1 MSDNK
6 EYFRQSESKSQ
17 SQSIDNPWKFII
29 PGIIIAFFGYQ
40 IMQSKQAPTPTQ
52 PESRTP
58 TQPESRTPT
67 QPDSRTPTQ
76 PDSRTPTQPDQ
87 QNTSQEFSLVGTWQ
101 GVGSNQNSRY
111 VAKYNFQPNGTYQLE
126 MTIASKNPQLS
137 SGILMTYG
145 SYKRTG
151 QNSIVVSSEKS
162 CAEGM
167 CTAYISSQ
175 RLTIVNSTELSDDA
189 GQKIR
194 KLSD

>member
-6 EYFRQSESKSQ
+6 EYFRNSNSQSQSQSQ

-40 IMQSKQAPTPTQ
+40 IMQSKQAP
-52 PESRTP
+52 
-58 TQPESRTPT
+58 TPT

-111 VAKYNFQPNGTYQLE
+111 VDKYNFQPNGTYQAE

-137 SGILMTYG
+137 SGITTIYG

-167 CTAYISSQ
+167 CTAYISSL